1 MSQSYGTGEMSKELA
16 PQSDSTKPSVSSG
29 QIPDLLKIGSLP
41 SDVQM
46 DVDTDVL
53 DPIVQNDTFVRFV
66 LQNKGM
72 LHSHSKI
79 QVGYTTAANPS
90 FLPLNIGIASLFQ
103 RATLRVGNQTL
114 CEIDDFSNFTCY
126 RSMFMSGESMKE
138 RLPYLTGQQLAKRI
152 SYCDEGE
159 AWNGATP
166 PAAVSTVFGG
176 GGSSHMSRGLSLDN
190 GREMYNEPGVDKP
203 VASLDM
209 PEWSALQNG
218 DAIFNELPTWQFAL
232 DDLFPFLK
240 TNQLPLYMMKEQ
252 ISLEFVLHSATSGK
266 RGFSTLAGATLGAI
280 SLDTSKTKMFA
291 DYIYYPQEM
300 MVSYA
305 SANPNL
311 QFSYVDYRLSKLT
324 FDAATTSQ
332 QIRNIG
338 GAGRIV
344 SKIVWGFGN
353 DSQADNDNPL
363 ISFNAQGLDRTAGIS
378 AAPPIAPDVNT
389 IQYTNNTFSQ
399 NVKMNNG
406 FLYPIDVDNV
416 ARAFHNVVQAEGLTP
431 YTTREEYSNQG
442 VSLTPKT
449 IQTFPQNLLASQFY
463 WNACRLNRGERVNS
477 RGIELYYK
485 MNALPAGTN
494 YVLRAYLETIKF
506 ATLKNGFVQTMLA

>member
-1 MSQSYGTGEMSKELA
+1 
-16 PQSDSTKPSVSSG
+16 
-29 QIPDLLKIGSLP
+29 
-41 SDVQM
+41 
-46 DVDTDVL
+46 
-53 DPIVQNDTFVRFV
+53 
-66 LQNKGM
+66 
-72 LHSHSKI
+72 
-79 QVGYTTAANPS
+79 
-90 FLPLNIGIASLFQ
+90 
-103 RATLRVGNQTL
+103 
-114 CEIDDFSNFTCY
+114 
-126 RSMFMSGESMKE
+126 MFMSGESMKE

-159 AWNGATP
+159 AWSVATP
-166 PAAVSTVFGG
+166 PLATGTIFGG
-176 GGSSHMSRGLSLDN
+176 GGSSHQARGLSLDN
-190 GREMYNEPGVDKP
+190 GREMFNEPGIDKP
-203 VASLDM
+203 VAGLEM
-209 PEWSALQNG
+209 NEWSALRNT
-218 DAIFNELPTWQFAL
+218 DATFTELPTWQFAL

-252 ISLEFVLHSATSGK
+252 ISLEFVMHSATSGK
-266 RGFSTLAGATLGAI
+266 RGFTTLGGATLGAI

-305 SANPNL
+305 NANQNL

-344 SKIVWGFGN
+344 SKVVWGFGN
-353 DSQADNDNPL
+353 ESQLDNASPL

-378 AAPPIAPDVNT
+378 TTPPGNQASTIA
-389 IQYTNNTFSQ
+389 YTNNTFTQ
-399 NVKMNNG
+399 NIKMNNG

-431 YTTREEYSNQG
+431 YTTRQEYSNEG

-449 IQTFPQNLLASQFY
+449 IATFPQNLLASQFY
-463 WNACRLNRGERVNS
+463 WNACRLNKGERVNS
-477 RGIELYYK
+477 RGIELYYR

-506 ATLKNGFVQTMLA
+506 ATLKNGFVSTFLA